1 MQNLLDLTGKIAIVT
16 GASSGMGAA
25 ITKLFA
31 EQGATVVALARRKE
45 LLDELAAQNSNIVP
59 YVADVTKNIDIEDV
73 VKFTTEKFG
82 KIDILVNNAGI
93 MDDMLPLDELSD
105 EMWDKVLSVNTAGV
119 MKMSRAVVKE
129 MLKKKS
135 GAIVNISS
143 LGGLYGGRA
152 GTAYTASKHATVGLT
167 RSTAFMYA
175 KEGIR
180 CNAICPGGVATEIA
194 QNSMKNPSKS
204 GLAKT
209 MVGMP
214 LNPRVAEAGEIAN
227 VALFLASGASS
238 VLNGAIIAADSG
250 WSAY

>member
-45 LLDELAAQNSNIVP
+45 RLDELAAQNSNIVP

-167 RSTAFMYA
+167 KSTAFMYA